1 MKIMQGKMLKRAFK
15 QKMLA
20 SLLAASCTSL
30 IATSV
35 SQASDIEIYQ
45 EAKSG
50 DITLMMLLDISGSM
64 GYPQITGKASSACD
78 LPKGVTGNGYS
89 NELSTNGSPTYKR
102 HYCTAPSSNTYFYKR
117 TGTKSSNY
125 KYFSCNEDSG
135 GSTNLNDCTIALSKA
150 PSTSGMSTT
159 GTNPRY
165 YYKAG
170 TDKYYDRIT
179 RLKDG
184 LFDLLHGNTT
194 KGIKPLSNDKV
205 IGLATYSVP
214 TGFNSAGEPATA
226 DNVNGQV
233 RIPARR
239 LDAVVGGKTQRQILL
254 DEVASLGARGGTPT
268 ARAYAETAAYL
279 MGTSTVNTNLQAY
292 FIRSNGNYVQCTSW
306 YSNGNC
312 SNWNGWYSGNIP
324 LGYRMGDSGSISGYS
339 GNYYYGPSSTSS
351 GYANSYRETKKPDF
365 STYQMPSSL
374 VQSAETKKCSGQG
387 IYVLTDGD
395 PSNNTGA
402 STLMNTALDSK
413 SSSFSCTDSD
423 TGWDCINK
431 FSQALLDPLR
441 NPLGLQVRT
450 AVVGFAQDFE
460 AIPSFDKN
468 LSEAANIANIENSN
482 AKEYVKNTAKWGVTA
497 AGGWYSGSD
506 SQDIV
511 DSVNKIIDSLATEI
525 PSVTTGSPVI
535 PKDALNPAVLQND
548 AYYQQFQPTPDQS
561 TQLWLGNLKKYRVL
575 ASGKLR
581 DKKGNSVVGTKGE
594 ILENYDYWHY
604 PVETA
609 NKDKD
614 ESVKGSEKFAVKG
627 GAWSQLMLKA
637 DSKGIQQRKLFT
649 NRTATNSSG
658 TISFVNGSNLRAIK
672 AADLDDSLYGEDPN
686 IGYLMSLLGY
696 EVDVNDPSSIDLS
709 KGGEL
714 RQMGAVMHSQPVL
727 VTNKGKIIFDKTTKK
742 INSTNRED
750 YVLFGSTQGLL
761 HVVDADSGKE
771 KFAFVPNE
779 MIENQKQAFLKPDVS
794 TGGMAK
800 MFYGVDA
807 PWMIHTEYVVDSAG
821 NLTVGSGKA
830 SQSGKQTAYGGLRM
844 GGRSYYALDL
854 RNIDAPKLQFHIDP
868 AAQKVYHSGSS
879 KSFSE
884 LQYMGQSW
892 SKPSIGYVNW
902 KGKRKQVMFVGGGY
916 DAGGAANS
924 KNGAPASGAYAG
936 YEDTEYNQTNKM
948 GAGVYMFDAENGDLL
963 WWASDNASASS
974 SATTDTGVIAT
985 KDSNLKYSVVSE
997 IRTVDRDGNDLVDH
1011 IYFGDLGGQ
1020 VFRIDLDNKAGKLG
1034 GFAKAPVRLLDLST
1048 SNGKNPRFYDMP
1060 GFSLYTSDGTTFAS
1074 VSIGSGNRSKP
1085 LKDYPSSDST
1095 YKYDA
1100 IYNIYDKDVA
1110 RKDLYS
1116 ASSLNSKNIKLT
1128 TLGEITEANRH
1139 SNTTLIAPYSGK
1151 DGWFYQFTEC
1161 SAGVNGSKDGCSNY
1175 KKQSEKVFGTPLVM
1189 NNKLYVSTF
1198 DGSKPGISGDCGA
1211 GVRGE
1216 SFASTFCMPF
1226 GQCAT
1231 KLANA
1236 RNPIG
1241 AGIHT
1246 ITVGNGGPG
1255 DGEPGDGTPGDGG
1268 PGDGG
1273 PGGGGPGGGGG
1284 KNTSA
1289 KNYCISTGGRMTIT
1303 VSGGLSTGEKT
1314 EICLIPQRW
1323 YEKLR

>member
-1 MKIMQGKMLKRAFK
+1 MKTMQGKMLKKAFK
-15 QKMLA
+15 QKLLA

-64 GYPQITGKASSACD
+64 GYPYYSKVSSACD
-78 LPKGVTGNGYS
+78 IPKGISGNGFN
-89 NELSTNGSPTYKR
+89 NEISTNGSPTYNR
-102 HYCTAPSSNTYFYKR
+102 YYCTAPSSRVYFYKR
-117 TGTKSSNY
+117 TGNSSKTY
-125 KYFSCNEDSG
+125 KYFSCNEDTG
-135 GSTNLNDCTIALSKA
+135 GSTNQNDCNISLSKA
-150 PSTSGMSTT
+150 PPVSGMSTES
-159 GTNPRY
+159 TNPRY
-165 YYKAG
+165 YYKTG

-184 LFDLLHGNTT
+184 LFDLLHGNTV
-194 KGIKPLSNDKV
+194 KGIKALSNDKV
-205 IGLATYSVP
+205 IGLATYSIP
-214 TGFNSAGEPATA
+214 TTFEGGLPTAG
-226 DNVNGQV
+226 DGKNGQV

-239 LDAVVGGKTQRQILL
+239 LDATVGVKTQRQVLL
-254 DEVASLGARGGTPT
+254 DEIASLNAIGGTPT
-268 ARAYAETAAYL
+268 ARAYAEVGSYL
-279 MGTSTVNTNLQAY
+279 MGTTSVSANLQVY
-292 FIRSNGNYVQCTSW
+292 FVRNNGDYIQCASWSSNGTCS
-306 YSNGNC
+306 SN
-312 SNWNGWYSGNIP
+312 NWNGWYGGNIP
-324 LGYRMGDSGSISGYS
+324 SGYRIGASDTLYGSAGR
-339 GNYYYGPSSTSS
+339 YYYGANPST
-351 GYANSYRETKKPDF
+351 GFANSYSTTKSTDF
-365 STYQMPSSL
+365 STYQMPNSL
-374 VQSAETKKCSGQG
+374 LQTSEAKKCSGQG
-387 IYVLTDGD
+387 IYVLTDGA
-395 PSNNTGA
+395 PNGNSGA
-402 STLMNTALDSK
+402 STLMNNALGSK
-413 SSSFSCTDSD
+413 ASNFSCTDGD
-423 TGWDCINK
+423 DGWDCVNN
-431 FSQALLDPLR
+431 FSQALLNEGS
-441 NPLGLQVRT
+441 NPLGLKIKT
-450 AVVGFAQDFE
+450 AVVGFAE
-460 AIPSFDKN
+460 AFQSIPSFDKN
-468 LSEAANIANIENSN
+468 LSQAVNIANIEASS
-482 AKEYVKNTAKWGVTA
+482 ASSTVKNAAKWGVNA
-497 AGGWYSGSD
+497 DGGWYSGSD
-506 SQDIV
+506 SKDIV
-511 DSVNKIIDSLATEI
+511 DSVNDFITSLATDI

-548 AYYQQFQPTPDQS
+548 AYYQQFQPTPAQS

-581 DKKGNSVVGTKGE
+581 DKKGNAVVGTKGE

-604 PVETA
+604 PVEVA

-614 ESVKGSEKFAVKG
+614 ESVKGSERFAIKG
-627 GAWSQLMLKA
+627 GAWSQLMLRA
-637 DSKGIQQRKLFT
+637 DAASVQQRKLFT
-649 NRTATNSSG
+649 NRTATNTAG
-658 TISFVNGSNLRAIK
+658 AISFVNGSSLRTIK
-672 AADLDDSLYGEDPN
+672 AADLDDSLYGEDPT

-696 EVDVNDPSSIDLS
+696 VVDVNDPTNIDLS

-727 VTNKGKIIFDKTTKK
+727 VTNKGKIAFNKTTKK
-742 INSTNRED
+742 ISSTNRED

-779 MIENQKQAFLKPDVS
+779 MIENQRQAFLKPDVS
-794 TGGMAK
+794 TGGMSK

-807 PWMIHTEYVVDSAG
+807 PWMVHTEYVIDSAG

-830 SQSGKQTAYGGLRM
+830 SQNGKQTGYGGLRM

-854 RNIDAPKLQFHIDP
+854 RNINSPSLQFHIDP
-868 AAQKVYHSGSS
+868 ATQKIYRSGSS
-879 KSFSE
+879 TTFSE

-892 SKPSIGYVNW
+892 SKPTIGYVNW
-902 KGKRKQVMFVGGGY
+902 GGKRKMVMFVGGGY
-916 DAGGAANS
+916 DAGGATNS
-924 KNGAPASGAYAG
+924 KNGVPANGIYAG
-936 YEDTEYNQTNKM
+936 YEDPDYNQTSKM

-974 SATTDTGVIAT
+974 GTTTNTGVIAT

-997 IRTVDRDGNDLVDH
+997 IRTVDRDGNDLIDH

-1020 VFRIDLDNKAGKLG
+1020 VFRIDLDNKASKLG

-1048 SNGKNPRFYDMP
+1048 SNGKNPRFYDLP
-1060 GFSLYTSDGTTFAS
+1060 GFSLYSSDGNTFAS

-1085 LKDYPSSDST
+1085 LKDYLSSDSS

-1100 IYNIYDKDVA
+1100 IYNVYDKDVA
-1110 RKDLYS
+1110 RKDLYN
-1116 ASSLNSKNIKLT
+1116 ASSLTSKNIKLT

-1139 SNTTLIAPYSGK
+1139 SNTTLVAPYSSK
-1151 DGWFYQFTEC
+1151 DGWYYQFTDC
-1161 SAGVNGSKDGCSNY
+1161 SAGVNGSKDGCSSY
-1175 KKQSEKVFGTPLVM
+1175 KKQSEKVFGTPLIM

-1198 DGSKPGISGDCGA
+1198 DSSKPGISGDCGA

-1226 GQCAT
+1226 GQCSE
-1231 KLANA
+1231 KLSNA
-1236 RNPIG
+1236 RAPIG

-1246 ITVGNGGPG
+1246 ITVGNDDGGG
-1255 DGEPGDGTPGDGG
+1255 SGDGTGG
-1268 PGDGG
+1268 NDPS
-1273 PGGGGPGGGGG
+1273 PGGGDGNGAND
-1284 KNTSA
+1284 KKTSA

-1303 VSGGLSTGEKT
+1303 VSGGFSTGEKT